1 LRRLKQEKEG
11 KIMNILYDYQIFSLQ
26 RYGGISRYFCE
37 LIEEFSKQ
45 SNVNTL
51 VSLQNS
57 ENYYLNNIY
66 NNLNDSFLSK
76 YNYKGKERI
85 LPYINKVKSIYE
97 IKKGKYDIFHPTYY
111 DTYYLKHIGK
121 KPFVLTVYDMIH
133 ELYKEQ
139 YDSNE
144 TIERK
149 KILLEKAT
157 KIIAISESTKKDIIN
172 LYNIPEEKIE
182 VIYLS
187 SSLQVKKDVVSDKLD
202 KLPKRYIL
210 FVGARSGYKNFDL
223 FLRAITPLLVK
234 DKNLKLVCAGGG
246 NFTDGENAI
255 LAKLKIEEEVTQI
268 TVEDDELGVIYSKA
282 EVFVY
287 PSMYEGFGIPI
298 LEAFNCNCPVALSD
312 SSSFPEVAG
321 KAAIYFDP
329 KVESSIRDSVEK
341 VINNKEFQSE
351 LREKGKIQAE
361 KFTWKLTAEKT
372 MSLYRGLV

>member
-1 LRRLKQEKEG
+1 
-11 KIMNILYDYQIFSLQ
+11 MNILYDYQIFSLQ

-187 SSLQVKKDVVSDKLD
+187 SSLQVKKDVISDKLD
-202 KLPKRYIL
+202 KLPERYIL

-223 FLRAITPLLVK
+223 FLQAIAPLLVK

-246 NFTDGENAI
+246 NFTDGENAM

-372 MSLYRGLV
+372 MSLYRGLL